1 MTDDRPYAKVPARRA
16 LGLSLRIAW
25 RADRW
30 RTLIRLTAAIG
41 KTVAFGLEPVGLEW
55 LVNAAVKHDA
65 SAALRAVALIVLLHL
80 LGLLGD
86 WQGFMAGMRLRE
98 AVVLETDRRV
108 VELTTSP
115 PDVDHLERPD
125 YADELH
131 LLQTEREVFSRM
143 IETLSINLGMLASIV
158 TTIALL
164 ITIDPLLA
172 LLPLFGIP
180 ALFTGA
186 RATKAS
192 QRAANA
198 TAEPTR
204 VRDFAFALATS
215 ASVGKEL
222 RVFGL
227 GSEVKRRYQ
236 ARTAEV
242 RALTTRA
249 NLLTLAWTALGW
261 TAFIAAYGLAIGLVA
276 VRIVEHQASLG
287 QLVLALA
294 LGARVN
300 EQVEAAVS
308 SVQWLMQSLR
318 NGRRMVWFEDYALE
332 RHRAMTP
339 AEQAGPPAR
348 LASGITLEHLSFGY
362 PRTDRLVLKDV
373 SVHLPS
379 GSIVAVVGDNGAG
392 KTTLV
397 KLLLRLY
404 EPSSG
409 RILVDSTDLRRIPVE
424 EWRTQVSGGFQDYM
438 RYEVAA
444 GQVVGLG
451 DLPHLSSIPR
461 VTAALERSD
470 ARDVAQSLPAG
481 LGTQLGKSFDGGV
494 DLSGGQWQKLALAR
508 AMMRPA
514 PLLQV
519 FDEPTASLDAESERA
534 LFERFTRS
542 GRRAAAEAGSI
553 TVVVSHRFSTVRM
566 ADLILVLEDGRV
578 TEAGSH
584 DELVTRD
591 GTYARLFRLQ
601 AAAYS

>member
-1 MTDDRPYAKVPARRA
+1 MTEDRPYAKVPARRA
-16 LGLSLRIAW
+16 LALSLRIAW

-30 RTLIRLTAAIG
+30 RTLIRLIASVA
-41 KTVAFGLEPVGLEW
+41 KTVAFGLEALGLAM
-55 LVNAAVKHDA
+55 LVNAAVNRDPG
-65 SAALRAVALIVLLHL
+65 AAVRAAAFIVAMHL
-80 LGLLGD
+80 VGLLGD

-108 VELTTSP
+108 LELTTSP
-115 PDVDHLERPD
+115 PDIAHLERPD

-143 IETLSINLGMLASIV
+143 IETLSINLGVLASIA
-158 TTIALL
+158 TTIVLL
-164 ITIDPLLA
+164 TTIDPLLG

-186 RATKAS
+186 RATEAS

-204 VRDFAFALATS
+204 VRDFIYGLAVS
-215 ASVGKEL
+215 PSVGKEL
-222 RVFGL
+222 RVFRL
-227 GSEVKRRYQ
+227 GPEVKRRYH
-236 ARTAEV
+236 ARTTEV
-242 RALTTRA
+242 RTLTTRA
-249 NLLTLAWTALGW
+249 NLQALAWTALGW
-261 TAFIAAYGLAIGLVA
+261 TVFTAAFGAAIGLVA
-276 VRIVEHQASLG
+276 VRTAAHEASPG

-294 LGARVN
+294 LAARVN
-300 EQVEAAVS
+300 EQVEAAVT

-318 NGRRMVWFEDYALE
+318 NGRRMVWFEDYATE
-332 RHRAMTP
+332 RHQAMMP
-339 AEQAGPPAR
+339 ARPAAPPAR
-348 LASGITLEHLSFGY
+348 LASGITLEQLSFGY
-362 PRTDRLVLKDV
+362 PRAGHRALEDV
-373 SVHLPS
+373 SIHLPA
-379 GSIVAVVGDNGAG
+379 GSIVAIVGDNGAG

-409 RILVDSTDLRRIPVE
+409 RIIVDDTDLRQIPVE

-438 RYEVAA
+438 RYEVPA

-451 DLPHLSSIPR
+451 DLPHLSDVPR
-461 VTAALERSD
+461 IETALERSD
-470 ARDVAQSLPAG
+470 ARGVADNLPAG
-481 LGTQLGKSFDGGV
+481 LLTQLGKSFDGGA

-508 AMMRPA
+508 AMMRSA

-542 GRRAAAEAGSI
+542 GRQAAAEVGAI
-553 TVVVSHRFSTVRM
+553 TVIVSHRFSTVRM
-566 ADLILVLEDGRV
+566 ADLILVLGEGRI

-584 DELVTRD
+584 EALIARD
-591 GTYARLFRLQ
+591 GAYARLFRLQ